1 MGQDKPQQTTRRV
14 SSRGIAVAVTVAVV
28 LGGAAVGLAATL
40 NSPVGAGGRDAPAMP
55 ASVPEAREDENL
67 ANLPPLALV
76 LNASLPADIAALPP
90 EQQIT
95 RLEARAARSGS
106 IAHLLELGS
115 GQQQIDDQAAAAR
128 TYQRVLDA
136 EPGNTAALAGLA
148 MATARTGG
156 TIAEAGDALD
166 ALAAAHPEDQ
176 TVVFNHG
183 WVAFYR
189 LDGPSARAAFERAL
203 ELGPTTRLGRTA
215 QALLAALD
223 EGALSQTP

>member
-1 MGQDKPQQTTRRV
+1 MNQDPPQPRTGRATG
-14 SSRGIAVAVTVAVV
+14 RGVAVAVAVAVV

-55 ASVPEAREDENL
+55 ASPEPTEDQNL

-76 LNASLPADIAALPP
+76 LEAALPADIAALPVP
-90 EQQIT
+90 KQVA
-95 RLEARAARSGS
+95 RLRARAARSGS
-106 IAHLLELGS
+106 VAHLLELGS
-115 GQQQIDDQAAAAR
+115 GQQQVDDQAAALR
-128 TYQRVLDA
+128 TYRRVLDA

-156 TIAEAGDALD
+156 TIGGAGDELA
-166 ALAAAHPEDQ
+166 ALAASHPEDQ
-176 TVVFNHG
+176 TVAFNRG

-189 LDGPSARAAFERAL
+189 LDGAAAREAFERTL
-203 ELGPTTRLGRTA
+203 ELGATTRLGRTA